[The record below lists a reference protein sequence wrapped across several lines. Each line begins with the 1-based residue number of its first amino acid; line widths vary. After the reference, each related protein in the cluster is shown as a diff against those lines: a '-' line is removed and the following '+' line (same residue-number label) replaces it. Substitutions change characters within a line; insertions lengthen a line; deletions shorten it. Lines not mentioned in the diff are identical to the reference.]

1 MVLMNGV
8 NGNKGELQDSNLLEI
23 EGMLVEFFKS
33 NISKKDLFIFYE
45 MYFYRNECNKFSFEK
60 YDTYREAIFECD
72 KSNFLRSVKKL
83 IASEWLIKTNTNEYK
98 LLYHPPF

>member
-45 MYFYRNECNKFSFEK
+45 MYF
-60 YDTYREAIFECD
+60 
-72 KSNFLRSVKKL
+72 
-83 IASEWLIKTNTNEYK
+83 
-98 LLYHPPF
+98 